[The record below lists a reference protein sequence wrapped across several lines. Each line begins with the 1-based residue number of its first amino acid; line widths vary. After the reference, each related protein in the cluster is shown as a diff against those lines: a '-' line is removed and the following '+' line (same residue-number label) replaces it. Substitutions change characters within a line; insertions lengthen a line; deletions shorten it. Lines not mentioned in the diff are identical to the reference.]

1 MAHRI
6 LWNIDRVYVKAT
18 RELTPLMRTY
28 VLRRLLQ
35 TIPLLLGISLM
46 TFLLLQLAPGDF
58 LNQMAEN
65 PGISAETIEAMRV
78 RFGLDKPWYVQY
90 GHLPQKRHLPL
101 RLRPVV
107 RAPPAGVRGAAAT
120 GFTNTLML
128 AGAAALVT
136 WGLAIPLGVL
146 AAVRQHSWIDRTLSF
161 IAFIWLSIPEILAAL
176 LLLMMAAR
184 TGWFPVGGMRSLD
197 YDELDGIS
205 QFFDILHHLALP
217 ALVVGLIP
225 LASRMRQMRGSL
237 LDVLRLD
244 YVTTA
249 RAKGLSERTVIVKHA
264 LRNALNPMITLFGY
278 TLGALVSGSFIV
290 EIIFSWP
297 GLGRI
302 TLDAILTQDQYLVMG
317 AVLMASL
324 VLIVGNLIADLL
336 LAIADPRIS
345 YD

>member
-1 MAHRI
+1 
-6 LWNIDRVYVKAT
+6 
-18 RELTPLMRTY
+18 
-28 VLRRLLQ
+28 
-35 TIPLLLGISLM
+35 
-46 TFLLLQLAPGDF
+46 
-58 LNQMAEN
+58 
-65 PGISAETIEAMRV
+65 
-78 RFGLDKPWYVQY
+78 
-90 GHLPQKRHLPL
+90 
-101 RLRPVV
+101 
-107 RAPPAGVRGAAAT
+107 
-120 GFTNTLML
+120 
-128 AGAAALVT
+128 
-136 WGLAIPLGVL
+136 
-146 AAVRQHSWIDRTLSF
+146 
-161 IAFIWLSIPEILAAL
+161 
-176 LLLMMAAR
+176 
-184 TGWFPVGGMRSLD
+184 MRSLD
-197 YDELDGIS
+197 YDELDTIS

-302 TLDAILTQDQYLVMG
+302 TLDAILQQDQYLVMG
-317 AVLMASL
+317 AVLMPSMVL
-324 VLIVGNLIADLL
+324 VVGNLIADLL

-345 YD
+345 DDWDHATSRPPHRGKSARRGPQRGCRIGGPGSARRRGRSQTTRGYRAAVADRGVLDTDEEESA

>member
-1 MAHRI
+1 
-6 LWNIDRVYVKAT
+6 
-18 RELTPLMRTY
+18 MRTY
-28 VLRRLLQ
+28 ILRRLLQ
-35 TIPLLLGISLM
+35 TIPLLFGISLI
-46 TFLLLQLAPGDF
+46 TFLLLYLAPGDF

-65 PGISAETIEAMRV
+65 PSISAETIEAMRV

-90 GHLPQKRHLPL
+90 GIYLQNVILHLDFGQSFSRHQPVFEVL
-101 RLRPVV
+101 RE
-107 RAPPAGVRGAAAT
+107 
-120 GFTNTLML
+120 GFTNTLIL
-128 AGAAALVT
+128 AIAAAIVT
-136 WGLAIPLGVL
+136 WGLAVPLGMI
-146 AAVRQHSWIDRTLSF
+146 AAVRQHSWIDRVLSL
-161 IAFIWLSIPEILAAL
+161 IAFIWLSIPEILSGL
-176 LLLMMAAR
+176 LLLMLAAR

-205 QFFDILHHLALP
+205 QFFDIAHHLVLP

-249 RAKGLSERTVIVKHA
+249 RAKGLSERTVIIKHA

-278 TLGALVSGSFIV
+278 TLGALVSGSFIA

-297 GLGRI
+297 GLGRL

-324 VLIVGNLIADLL
+324 VLIAGNLIADLL
-336 LAIADPRIS
+336 LAIADPRIT

>member
-1 MAHRI
+1 
-6 LWNIDRVYVKAT
+6 
-18 RELTPLMRTY
+18 MRTY
-28 VLRRLLQ
+28 VLRRVLQ
-35 TIPLLLGISLM
+35 TIPLLFGISLI
-46 TFLLLQLAPGDF
+46 TFLLLYLAPGDF

-65 PGISAETIEAMRV
+65 PAISAETIEAMRI

-90 GHLPQKRHLPL
+90 GLYLRNVVLHFDFGQSFSRHQ
-101 RLRPVV
+101 PVFDV
-107 RAPPAGVRGAAAT
+107 LSE
-120 GFTNTLML
+120 GFTNTLIL
-128 AGAAALVT
+128 AIAAAAVT
-136 WGLAIPLGVL
+136 WGLAVPLGIL
-146 AAVRQHSWIDRTLSF
+146 AAVKQHSWIDRLFSLV
-161 IAFIWLSIPEILAAL
+161 AFIWLSVPEILSGL
-176 LLLMMAAR
+176 LFLMLAAR

-197 YDELDGIS
+197 YDELDTIS
-205 QFFDILHHLALP
+205 QFFDIAHHLVLP

-278 TLGALVSGSFIV
+278 TLGALVSGSFIA

-297 GLGRI
+297 GLGRL

-324 VLIVGNLIADLL
+324 VLILGNLVADLL
-336 LAIADPRIS
+336 LALADPRIT

>member
-1 MAHRI
+1 
-6 LWNIDRVYVKAT
+6 
-18 RELTPLMRTY
+18 MRTY

-35 TIPLLLGISLM
+35 TLPLLLGISIM

-65 PGISAETIEAMRV
+65 PAISADTIEAMR
-78 RFGLDKPWYVQY
+78 RNFGLDRPWYIQY
-90 GHLPQKRHLPL
+90 VIYLRNVILHFDFGESFARHK
-101 RLRPVV
+101 PVFEV
-107 RAPPAGVRGAAAT
+107 LKD
-120 GFTNTLML
+120 GFNNTLLL
-128 AGAAALVT
+128 AGAAAVIT

-146 AAVRQHSWIDRTLSF
+146 AAVRQHSWLDRTLSLVSF
-161 IAFIWLSIPEILAAL
+161 VWLSIPEILAGL
-176 LLLMMAAR
+176 LLLMLAAR

-197 YDELDGIS
+197 YDDLDSVG
-205 QFFDILHHLALP
+205 QFLDVLHHLALP

-249 RAKGLSERTVIVKHA
+249 RAKGLSERVVITKHA

-278 TLGALVSGSFIV
+278 TLGALVSGSFNV

-302 TLDAILTQDQYLVMG
+302 TLDAILQQDQYLVMG

-324 VLIVGNLIADLL
+324 VLIIGNLIADLL
-336 LAIADPRIS
+336 LAVADPRIS